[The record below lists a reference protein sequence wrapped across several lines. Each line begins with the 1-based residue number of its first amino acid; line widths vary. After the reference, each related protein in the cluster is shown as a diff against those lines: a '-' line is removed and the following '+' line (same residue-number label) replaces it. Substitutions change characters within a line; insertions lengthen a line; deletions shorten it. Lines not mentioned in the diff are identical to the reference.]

1 MARRN
6 WRRSVGGC
14 ADPPASAILFARWP
28 AGHGLTGTPPS
39 PIPRQLQKPDPNM
52 KKTLWLAGLAA
63 SMMILPVSVGAGP
76 MTPAPNAANLQLAS
90 VHAAIAPLQ
99 SSAPLYEKFADN
111 PAPIASVT
119 KLMTAMVVLD
129 SGEPM
134 DEWLRIVERSDAP
147 PKNSFSRIRIGSEA
161 KRGDLLRITLMSS
174 ENLAS
179 YLLAQNHPGGLD
191 AFIVAMNAKA
201 RSLGMTQTRFV
212 DPSGLWPENVASA
225 SDLVKMVEA
234 AYGYPEIR
242 EMSTGSQHRVHFR
255 GPRYSLDYG
264 NTNALV
270 NSSRWDVH
278 LSKTGFLNEAGRCLV
293 MVADVGSGPVVM
305 VLLDSLGSRTPL
317 GDAGR
322 IRRWL
327 ETGSGGAIAGAA
339 LDYERSRSAAL
350 TAGASALSH

>member
-1 MARRN
+1 
-6 WRRSVGGC
+6 
-14 ADPPASAILFARWP
+14 
-28 AGHGLTGTPPS
+28 
-39 PIPRQLQKPDPNM
+39 M
-52 KKTLWLAGLAA
+52 KKNLWLAGLVTGIITLTA
-63 SMMILPVSVGAGP
+63 SAGAGP
-76 MTPAPNAANLQLAS
+76 GTPVPNAANLQLAS
-90 VHAAIAPLQ
+90 VHATVAPLQ
-99 SSAPLYEKFADN
+99 SSSPLYEKFANN
-111 PAPIASVT
+111 PTPIASVT

-134 DEWLRIVERSDAP
+134 NQWLRIVERSDDP
-147 PKNSFSRIRIGSEA
+147 PKNSLSRMRIGSEA

-179 YLLAQNHPGGLD
+179 YVLAENHPGGLD
-191 AFIVAMNAKA
+191 AFIAAMNAKA
-201 RSLGMTQTRFV
+201 RTLGMTQTRFV

-270 NSSRWDVH
+270 SSSRWDVH
-278 LSKTGFLNEAGRCLV
+278 LSKTGYLNEAGRCLV
-293 MVADVGSGPVVM
+293 MVADVGSGPLVM

-339 LDYERSRSAAL
+339 LDYERSRIAAL
-350 TAGASALSH
+350 TAEGSAQRH

>member
-1 MARRN
+1 
-6 WRRSVGGC
+6 
-14 ADPPASAILFARWP
+14 
-28 AGHGLTGTPPS
+28 
-39 PIPRQLQKPDPNM
+39 M
-52 KKTLWLAGLAA
+52 KKTLWLAGLLTG
-63 SMMILPVSVGAGP
+63 IITLPVLAGAGAV
-76 MTPAPNAANLQLAS
+76 TPTPNPANLQLAS
-90 VHAAIAPLQ
+90 VHAAVAPLQ

-111 PAPIASVT
+111 PSPIASVT
-119 KLMTAMVVLD
+119 KLMTAMVVMD

-134 DEWLRIVERSDAP
+134 DEWLGIVKRSDNP
-147 PKNSFSRIRIGSEA
+147 PKNSFSRMRIGSEA

-174 ENLAS
+174 ENLAA
-179 YLLAQNHPGGLD
+179 YVLARNHPGGLD
-191 AFIVAMNAKA
+191 AFIAAMNAKA
-201 RSLGMTQTRFV
+201 RTLGMTQTRFV

-225 SDLVKMVEA
+225 SDLVKMVAA

-270 NSSRWDVH
+270 RSSRWDVQ
-278 LSKTGFLNEAGRCLV
+278 LSKTGYLNEAGRCLV
-293 MVADVGSGPVVM
+293 MVADIGGGPLVM

-327 ETGSGGAIAGAA
+327 ETGSGGSVAEAA
-339 LDYERSRSAAL
+339 LDYERDRIAVL
-350 TAGASALSH
+350 TAEAPQQTH